1 MAVTGQLKNERGA
14 TLTKSDAQK
23 KMVKQVLFF
32 NGKEV
37 SNFDKV
43 TLTLK
48 VDVSMIQTV
57 IDKSKQSWE
66 IKKLGQSFLSNKN
79 RDSAIISITLC
90 AFAIQDVMDIL
101 GIGHIE
107 NTNIEYFRTNM
118 CVERV
123 RTCYS
128 FSRKPKAIAFNLATK
143 TYTLLTDF
151 PAGLKNDKYSKMI
164 SENVGITSKNIF
176 KKI

>member
-1 MAVTGQLKNERGA
+1 
-14 TLTKSDAQK
+14 
-23 KMVKQVLFF
+23 MVKQILFF

-37 SNFDKV
+37 SNFEKV
-43 TLTLK
+43 SLTLK
-48 VDVSMIQTV
+48 VDISMIQTV
-57 IDKSKQSWE
+57 IEKSKQSWGV
-66 IKKLGQSFLSNKN
+66 KKLGQSFLSNKN
-79 RDSAIISITLC
+79 RDSAVMSITLC
-90 AFAIQDVMDIL
+90 AFAIQNIMNNL
-101 GIGHIE
+101 EIGHIE
-107 NTNIEYFRTNM
+107 NTNIEYFRNNM

-128 FSRKPKAIAFNLATK
+128 FNRKPKALGFNLITK